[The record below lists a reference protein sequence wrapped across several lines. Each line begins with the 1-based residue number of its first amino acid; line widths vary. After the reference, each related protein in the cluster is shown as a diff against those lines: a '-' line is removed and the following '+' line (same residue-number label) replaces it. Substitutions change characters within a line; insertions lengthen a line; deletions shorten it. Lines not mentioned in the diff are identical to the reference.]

1 MPNEKNKINR
11 SQALF
16 VREEGIINPKLE
28 SQKPFLQRV
37 PAEELRRG
45 SCVAK
50 RTRKKPSS
58 ISVRRV
64 CVPVLD
70 DSRKSIGMHTR
81 QGNYDRVVH

>member
-1 MPNEKNKINR
+1 MPNEKDKINR
-11 SQALF
+11 SQALI

-28 SQKPFLQRV
+28 SQKLFLQRV

-50 RTRKKPSS
+50 RTRKKPRS

-64 CVPVLD
+64 CVPILD
-70 DSRKSIGMHTR
+70 DSRKSNGMRTG
-81 QGNYDRVVH
+81 QGNYDRVVY